1 MTKTT
6 YKLKDRE
13 VFVKRKKLFTDG
25 EIDTTI
31 KEIVFENKKI
41 HNDNIYDLVSTIEEG
56 IDSGIEIKKNNR
68 SYKRIH

>member
-31 KEIVFENKKI
+31 KEIFLKI
-41 HNDNIYDLVSTIEEG
+41 
-56 IDSGIEIKKNNR
+56 KNTQ
-68 SYKRIH
+68 